1 MLRKKSIRR
10 FDCRLDVPTLWPR
23 VAEKPN
29 GRAANAATPSE
40 RAAPRLEAR
49 LVASVERPN
58 GCHVGFTENLSEG
71 GVFVATRAPHH
82 LGDEVNLLIALPDLA
97 LIRARGTVRWL
108 RPPCQKNGTSA
119 GMGVRFERLS
129 PLDAVRI
136 QDFMATR
143 GSLLLDEANGVRAL
157 VRCDRRQMG

>member
-10 FDCRLDVPTLWPR
+10 FDCRLDVPTLWPQ
-23 VAEKPN
+23 KSS
-29 GRAANAATPSE
+29 GQAAKAAAPSE
-40 RAAPRLEAR
+40 RASARLEAR
-49 LVASVERPN
+49 LVASVELSN

-71 GVFVATRAPHH
+71 GAFVATRAPHNV
-82 LGDEVNLLIALPDLA
+82 GDEVGLVIALPDLA

-108 RPPCQKNGTSA
+108 RTPCQKDGTSA

-143 GSLLLDEANGVRAL
+143 RSLLVDDATGVRAL
-157 VRCDRRQMG
+157 VRSERRQLG